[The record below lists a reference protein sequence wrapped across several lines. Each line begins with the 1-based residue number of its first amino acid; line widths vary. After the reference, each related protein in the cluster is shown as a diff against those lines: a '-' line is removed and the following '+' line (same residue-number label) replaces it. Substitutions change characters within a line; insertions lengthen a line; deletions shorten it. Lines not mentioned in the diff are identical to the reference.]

1 VTAPAPL
8 RPCLRRL
15 AGAAALAALAAA
27 APACGGRQH
36 TGAAESDRLFQCKGR
51 SAEYIVVGGLGGDE
65 VGVAL
70 DCADAGPRVRRWKVA
85 QDGTRE
91 EGAKSM
97 TPGEFDDVWARIEAA
112 GWRNI
117 QDCAQAAAQGDPVY
131 TFDVKNDDDK
141 ASFSCSGR
149 GQLPF
154 PWGSLVDE
162 LDQAAARVSGH
173 AHDDPGL

>member
-8 RPCLRRL
+8 RPALRRL

-36 TGAAESDRLFQCKGR
+36 AAAESDRLFQCKGR
-51 SAEYIVVGGLGGDE
+51 SAEYIVVGGIGGDE

-91 EGAKSM
+91 EGAKSL

-117 QDCAQAAAQGDPVY
+117 QDCPQAAAQGDPAY
-131 TFDVKNDDDK
+131 SFDVKNDDDK

-162 LDQAAARVSGH
+162 LDQAAARVTGH